1 MGSFFAPSITEDV
14 DATFCRNA
22 GYRLPGEAAPNKKGI
37 INLRHIYTFFY
48 LKRLTLCKYKC
59 SHYQRNTREEWKN
72 CDQFML

>member
-48 LKRLTLCKYKC
+48 LKRL
-59 SHYQRNTREEWKN
+59 
-72 CDQFML
+72 